1 MTIDAGWQGDV
12 QFYELVFGTW
22 LIYIF
27 LVLLW
32 ERLLRERL
40 QEWCYVMITF
50 LGASFFWVNHYFQHA
65 PFYGFLLNGYAF
77 AFLAIYW
84 NITVR
89 GKARS
94 LAWKTGATLT
104 AVLFTVAFIA
114 FEQLAR
120 LGVRRF
126 GLDEFLFMAI
136 SYFGFIGLILWRRRA
151 SRPATQIT
159 V

>member
-1 MTIDAGWQGDV
+1 MIDPAWQGDV
-12 QFYELVFGTW
+12 QFYELVFGIW

-32 ERLLRERL
+32 ERLLGEHL
-40 QEWCYVMITF
+40 QEWCYAMITF
-50 LGASFFWVNHYFQHA
+50 LGASFFWVNHYFQRA
-65 PFYGFLLNGYAF
+65 PFYAFLLNGYAL

-84 NITVR
+84 NLTVR
-89 GKARS
+89 GKSRS
-94 LAWKTGATLT
+94 PAWKFGATLT

-120 LGVRRF
+120 LGVKRF

-136 SYFGFIGLILWRRRA
+136 SYCGFIGLILWRGHAVRRGTEVTA
-151 SRPATQIT
+151 
-159 V
+159 